1 MSDGKYYY
9 PGVDG
14 QIDSTDRG
22 IVAGQVSEVFITKTD
37 AKSEVETGN
46 SDRPGSAA
54 KNNDPVYTELAAEV
68 NKRYN

>member
-14 QIDSTDRG
+14 EIESTNRG
-22 IVAGQVSEVFITKTD
+22 IVAGHVAEVFTTQTD

-46 SDRPGSAA
+46 SDRPGSASKA
-54 KNNDPVYTELAAEV
+54 NDPVYTGLAAEV
-68 NKRYN
+68 YKRTN